1 MKSQKTTTPAST
13 PPASTPPASTP
24 PASTHLKLADHDLIQ
39 VSGFRNWLDIR
50 VGTLKGYAD
59 GSGFDLHS
67 EGGPAAI
74 KRAIRFG
81 HSLAPWAAQESAC
94 LDSDYPGKHAAL
106 DAKAARRA
114 RAPMVAAGQVVEIE
128 GHLFTVRVNGERFS
142 DPVGFEP
149 VDATGFRLAM
159 EAEADLA

>member
-1 MKSQKTTTPAST
+1 MKIQKT
-13 PPASTPPASTP
+13 TP
-24 PASTHLKLADHDLIQ
+24 PASTHLKLADRDLIQ

-81 HSLAPWAAQESAC
+81 HSLAPWTMQESAC
-94 LDSDYPGKHAAL
+94 LTSDFPGRNTEL
-106 DAKAARRA
+106 AKQAARRA

-142 DPVGFEP
+142 DPVGFDP
-149 VDATGFRLAM
+149 VDAAGFRFAM
-159 EAEADLA
+159 EAVADLA